1 MSRFE
6 VDSAQVQSAS
16 AKVSASTT
24 TIRSEVAAMMRH
36 LTELQ
41 GSWRGS
47 AATAFAGVM
56 KDWSA
61 TQRRVEESLDQVTH
75 ALGDAAK
82 SYAEAERHASRLFTP
97 SA

>member
-6 VDSAQVQSAS
+6 VDSAQVQAAS

-24 TIRSEVAAMMRH
+24 AIRTEVAAMMRH

-47 AATAFAGVM
+47 AASAFAGVM
-56 KDWSA
+56 KDWST
-61 TQRRVEESLDQVTH
+61 TQRRVEESLDQVTK
-75 ALGDAAK
+75 ALGTAAK
-82 SYAEAERHASRLFTP
+82 SYAEAEQHASRLFTP
-97 SA
+97 ST

>member
-1 MSRFE
+1 MSKFE
-6 VDSAQVQSAS
+6 VDSAQVQAAS

-24 TIRSEVAAMMRH
+24 AIRSEVAAMMRH

-41 GSWRGS
+41 GSWSGS
-47 AATAFAGVM
+47 AATAFAGIM

-61 TQRRVEESLDQVTH
+61 TQRRVEDSLDQVTK
-75 ALGDAAK
+75 ALGTAAK
-82 SYAEAERHASRLFTP
+82 SYADAEQHASRLFSP